1 MDRRRTTPRGASPP
15 ARRRGLASL
24 LLALLAAAASPLGC
38 AGDAVDTTGGGQR
51 RSNDEL
57 SKEWRLYQ
65 KDDPGWPD
73 ARKRWLD
80 GSPTERHLLLDNL
93 LIELMADDSAG
104 RGSGTGFR
112 SARARRELTWFGS
125 EAVAAL
131 VQGMTDLGAR
141 DKVDVVVLERL
152 ASALVEL
159 RAADALAKLA
169 QPDPAGKP
177 AVKRRLAAVKAL
189 AQLEDEVATAALLA
203 RLEDDPDWQV
213 RGAAAEALRKR
224 VSEPGVRRALH
235 DAVADPDGFVRA
247 QGVKAL
253 ADGSSLFIADVPL
266 DELFHFLSRD
276 PAPVVRIAAAESLS
290 LYAYEPSVA
299 AALAASLRDPEAD
312 VVVAA
317 ARALQST
324 GTRDVRLALVDALDR
339 VHAAS
344 THDAVAAGVW
354 NELIRVLS
362 TNVGA
367 RPAGNT
373 PAAWRALVESRAD
386 GS

>member
-1 MDRRRTTPRGASPP
+1 MDRRRTTPRGPTPP
-15 ARRRGLASL
+15 ARRRGCAPL
-24 LLALLAAAASPLGC
+24 LLALLATAPFAGC
-38 AGDAVDTTGGGQR
+38 AGSGGGER
-51 RSNDEL
+51 RSNEAL

-73 ARKRWLD
+73 ARERWLD
-80 GSPTERHLLLDNL
+80 GPPAERQLLLDNL

-104 RGSGTGFR
+104 RGSGTSFR

-141 DKVDVVVLERL
+141 DKVDVVVLDRL

-159 RAADALAKLA
+159 RTVDALAKLA
-169 QPDPAGKP
+169 QPDAGGKP
-177 AVKRRLAAVKAL
+177 AVKRRLSAVKAL
-189 AQLEDEVATAALLA
+189 AQLDEDAATEALVA
-203 RLEDDPDWQV
+203 RLKEDPEWQV

-224 VSEPGVRRALH
+224 PTAPGVRRALH
-235 DAVADPDGFVRA
+235 DALADGDGFVRA
-247 QGVKAL
+247 QGVRAL
-253 ADGSSLFIADVPL
+253 ADARSLEVADVPL
-266 DELFHFLSRD
+266 DELFHFLTRD

-290 LYAYEPSVA
+290 LYAFEPSVA
-299 AALAASLRDPEAD
+299 AALAAALRDPEAD
-312 VVVAA
+312 LVVAA
-317 ARALQST
+317 ARALQTT
-324 GTRDVRLALVDALDR
+324 GTREVRLALVDALER

-344 THDAVAAGVW
+344 SRDAVANGVW

-373 PAAWRALVESRAD
+373 PEAWRALVESRAD
-386 GS
+386 GT

>member
-1 MDRRRTTPRGASPP
+1 MDRRRTTPRGSSPP
-15 ARRRGLASL
+15 ARRRGLAL
-24 LLALLAAAASPLGC
+24 LLALLAAAAAPLGC
-38 AGDAVDTTGGGQR
+38 AGHDVDPSGGGQR
-51 RSNDEL
+51 RSNEEL

-65 KDDPGWPD
+65 KDDPAWPD

-80 GSPTERHLLLDNL
+80 GSPAERHLLLDNL

-159 RAADALAKLA
+159 RAADALAQLA

-177 AVKRRLAAVKAL
+177 AVKRRLSAVKAL
-189 AQLEDEVATAALLA
+189 AQLDDDQATKALLA
-203 RLEDDPDWQV
+203 RLADDPDWQV

-224 VSEPGVRRALH
+224 ATEPGVRRALH

-247 QGVKAL
+247 QGVRAL
-253 ADGSSLFIADVPL
+253 ADGRSLFIADVPV

-276 PAPVVRIAAAESLS
+276 PAPAVRIAAAESLS
-290 LYAYEPSVA
+290 LYAFEPSVA
-299 AALAASLRDPEAD
+299 AALAAALRDPEPD

-339 VHAAS
+339 VHSSS

-373 PAAWRALVESRAD
+373 PAAWRALVESRED